1 MRNKGWIIRL
11 THQQL
16 SVAMAQCIARC
27 CGFALALM
35 MTGAA
40 VAQNPNPE
48 AAKPGQEVSAPNG
61 YTIHHS
67 VDLGGHIANVSGS
80 NAMYDTLVNEHSGPR
95 VLGETVELHA
105 LPGNKDAW
113 LDDLKAFTT
122 GFGGDPLNVVRMNAS
137 KKRLY
142 EFNGMFRRDRSYFD
156 YDLLGNPNMV
166 PSTLTNTSGA
176 AGSISFGNIQQSTV
190 LFNTVRHMLDTNLT
204 ILPQNTFTFRVG
216 YSHGTMQGPTR
227 SPSYTVGKY
236 KELFEQFQRNGTE
249 EYTVGVDWK
258 PARETTVSIEEI
270 MNRYKDESYWTLDPA
285 LYQAVEA
292 NGTPV
297 YLGNIDVQ
305 APYNISSATTIGTFP
320 CATTSMGSAFAGLAN
335 YTILSPST
343 TPGGLPVINPA
354 CSVVSNY
361 QRREPSVTFTPTSIL
376 RFVSSAIPHFTMNG
390 DIRYT
395 LATMR
400 LPSYFEQFQGLDV
413 AGSNT
418 AAAPF
423 YGIRQITY
431 TGNADAHRA
440 VVSADYGF
448 VWEPMKSVIVSDQL
462 SYSNVH
468 EPGFAFMN
476 LPAALITPTDAFS
489 KTGIALAAGGDGNVS
504 INTPLS
510 SLAGST
516 TAVSLPHGVEA
527 GTNVNFFGQN
537 SLTNKLTA
545 AWDVSTRVRL
555 SLSYRYL
562 TRTVEQGIPHNIPI
576 PNTTALSDPV
586 SGNVTIN
593 ENAGILNVALRPT
606 SNWQVNGSAEISYD
620 DNALTPVAP
629 RQLQRYRIHSRYR
642 FTKWATLTAAYN
654 DLERHNNTNNN
665 AAYDAATS
673 TAFYGPI
680 NHVDYSRNGSLG
692 AEISPNEHY
701 GVNIFYAFS
710 DVYTATN
717 ICYSNGAAASAAA
730 VNNYTE
736 PGAVSSAL
744 SMCSS
749 SLWAG
754 RDFSEAPTNFGSAS
768 LMIAPV
774 KEVKANF
781 GYNVSNVNGTR
792 FYNDARD
799 VAGSMASRY
808 QTPFANVA
816 YSIHPGLI
824 VKADFHTYN
833 YGESSAPS
841 GSQYCT
847 MINSTASIVP
857 CSSLSV
863 PTGVTEGTA
872 GLTAPRTFRASTVT
886 LGIHYEF

>member
-1 MRNKGWIIRL
+1 
-11 THQQL
+11 
-16 SVAMAQCIARC
+16 
-27 CGFALALM
+27 

-48 AAKPGQEVSAPNG
+48 ADKPGPVVSAPAG
-61 YTIHHS
+61 YSIHHS

-113 LDDLKAFTT
+113 LDDLKGFTT
-122 GFGGDPLNVVRMNAS
+122 GFGGDPLNVVRLDAS

-142 EFNGMFRRDRSYFD
+142 EFSGLFRRDRSYFD
-156 YDLLGNPNMV
+156 YDLLGNPNIV
-166 PSTLTNTSGA
+166 SSTLTNTSGA
-176 AGSISFGNIQQSTV
+176 AGSIAFGNLQQSPV

-204 ILPQNTFTFRVG
+204 ILPQNTLTLRVG

-236 KELFEQFQRNGTE
+236 KEIFEQFQRNGTD
-249 EYTVGVDWK
+249 EYTLGVDWK
-258 PARETTVSIEEI
+258 PVRNTTVSVEEI
-270 MNRYKDESYWTLDPA
+270 LNRYKDESYWTLDPA

-292 NGTPV
+292 DGTPV
-297 YLGNIDVQ
+297 YLGNFDAQ

-320 CATTSMGSAFAGLAN
+320 CATTSMGSAFGGLTN
-335 YTILSPST
+335 YTILTPSS
-343 TPGGLPVINPA
+343 TPGGLPVINSA
-354 CSVVSNY
+354 CSAVSSY
-361 QRREPSVTFTPTSIL
+361 SRTEPNTTFTPTSIL
-376 RFVSSAIPHFTMNG
+376 RFVSSAIPHFTTNG

-400 LPSYFEQFQGLDV
+400 LPNYNEVFQGLDV
-413 AGSNT
+413 AGSDT

-431 TGNADAHRA
+431 SGNADAHRA

-448 VWEPMKSVIVSDQL
+448 VWEPLKSVILSDQF

-468 EPGFAFMN
+468 EPGFAYMN
-476 LPAALITPTDAFS
+476 LPAALITAKDAYS
-489 KTGIALAAGGDGNVS
+489 KTGIALAAGGDGNAT
-504 INTPLS
+504 INTPLT
-510 SLAGST
+510 SLTGST
-516 TAVSLPHGVEA
+516 TAVSLPHGVDA
-527 GTNVNFFGQN
+527 GYNINFFGSN
-537 SLTNKLTA
+537 SFSNKLTA
-545 AWDVSTRVRL
+545 AWDASALVRL
-555 SLSYRYL
+555 SFTYRYVA
-562 TRTVEQGIPHNIPI
+562 RVVEQGIPHNIAI
-576 PNTTALSDPV
+576 PNSTGLTDPV
-586 SGNVTIN
+586 SGNVTID
-593 ENAGILNVALRPT
+593 ENAGILNVVLRPT
-606 SNWQVNGSAEISYD
+606 SNWQVNASGEISYD

-642 FTKWATLTAAYN
+642 LAKWATFTAAFN

-665 AAYDAATS
+665 GAFDTATATAY
-673 TAFYGPI
+673 YGPI
-680 NHVDYSRNGSLG
+680 RHQDSNRNGSLG

-701 GVNIFYAFS
+701 GVSLFYAYS

-736 PGAVSSAL
+736 PGAVSSYQT
-744 SMCSS
+744 MCSS
-749 SLWAG
+749 SLWYG
-754 RDFSEAPTNFGSAS
+754 RDFSDAPTNFGSAAV
-768 LMIAPV
+768 MIAPD
-774 KEVKANF
+774 KEVKANI
-781 GYNVSNVNGTR
+781 GYSVSNVEGTR
-792 FYNDARD
+792 FYNDARE
-799 VAGSMASRY
+799 VAGSLASRY
-808 QTPFANVA
+808 QTPFANIA
-816 YSIHPGLI
+816 WAIHPGLI
-824 VKADFHTYN
+824 VKADFHNYI
-833 YGESSAPS
+833 YGENDAVS

-847 MINSTASIVP
+847 LVNSTASIAP
-857 CSSLSV
+857 CSSFSQ

-872 GLTAPRTFRASTVT
+872 GLTAPRTFRANAVT